1 MKNKPIFIGG
11 LIGLIANFIGLFL
24 CVQLFGNGN
33 GFIETIKQSIAN
45 DFFGKLISIG
55 AILNLGAFFVF
66 IRKREDEKA
75 KGVLLVTVIIAIITF
90 VIKFS

>member
-11 LIGLIANFIGLFL
+11 LIGLTANFIGLFL

-75 KGVLLVTVIIAIITF
+75 KGVLLVTIIIAIITF

>member
-75 KGVLLVTVIIAIITF
+75 KGVLLVTIIIAIITF

>member
-1 MKNKPIFIGG
+1 MGRIYSRP
-11 LIGLIANFIGLFL
+11 LNFSL
-24 CVQLFGNGN
+24 
-33 GFIETIKQSIAN
+33 AN

-75 KGVLLVTVIIAIITF
+75 KGVLLITILIALVTFI
-90 VIKFS
+90 IKFS

>member
-1 MKNKPIFIGG
+1 MKNKSLLTGILVGI
-11 LIGLIANFIGLFL
+11 IANFIGLFI
-24 CVQLFGNGN
+24 CVQIFGNGE
-33 GFIETIKQSIAN
+33 GFIKTIKLALAN

-75 KGVLLVTVIIAIITF
+75 KGVLLITILIALVTFI
-90 VIKFS
+90 IKFS